1 MKSTDVLI
9 IGGGVIG
16 CSIAYQLAKRG
27 KKVTLVEKDTIGD
40 HASGV
45 AGGMLGAQVE
55 YEDYGPIV
63 DFSLASRA
71 MFPQLKEE
79 LYALTGMDIQLKPAG
94 MLRIAFTEEEK
105 QILLKQEDWQQK
117 MGLRAQWLSTE
128 EVRQIEPLLT
138 DEILGA
144 LSLPDDTQVH
154 SPALTHALASAAVKL
169 GATIYEQCEAIEL
182 LQEGNQITGVVT
194 NIGILTAEEYV
205 LATGAWS
212 RKWEKELNIQLPITP
227 VKGEGFFTF
236 TLPQPVEKTIYS
248 HGCYLIPKGGNKLFV
263 GATTKEEGFDE
274 RPKIDGLLELFS
286 KATRILPALYHVP
299 FEQALASFR
308 PISTDLY
315 PYLGRISHLPNMILA
330 CGHGRNGILQAPIT
344 GKLIAQLICG
354 ETLDMS
360 LEPYAEGR
368 HTGTPTL

>member
-128 EVRQIEPLLT
+128 PRF
-138 DEILGA
+138 
-144 LSLPDDTQVH
+144 
-154 SPALTHALASAAVKL
+154 TH
-169 GATIYEQCEAIEL
+169 
-182 LQEGNQITGVVT
+182 
-194 NIGILTAEEYV
+194 
-205 LATGAWS
+205 
-212 RKWEKELNIQLPITP
+212 
-227 VKGEGFFTF
+227 
-236 TLPQPVEKTIYS
+236 
-248 HGCYLIPKGGNKLFV
+248 
-263 GATTKEEGFDE
+263 
-274 RPKIDGLLELFS
+274 RP
-286 KATRILPALYHVP
+286 
-299 FEQALASFR
+299 
-308 PISTDLY
+308 
-315 PYLGRISHLPNMILA
+315 
-330 CGHGRNGILQAPIT
+330 
-344 GKLIAQLICG
+344 
-354 ETLDMS
+354 
-360 LEPYAEGR
+360 
-368 HTGTPTL
+368 